1 MEFPH
6 SQRSKLSLLGLSKGF
21 WPAQHVWDNIGKGK
35 KPLEF
40 AGGGGGVNKN
50 RITSMGECAHACVN
64 CMCVYISVRQWHQKV

>member
-1 MEFPH
+1 MFASETQPMEFPH

-40 AGGGGGVNKN
+40 AGGREGSKQEQNYFNG
-50 RITSMGECAHACVN
+50 
-64 CMCVYISVRQWHQKV
+64 